1 MKKLAGLA
9 AAGAMLLGMALPVLA
24 NGTVVINRG
33 WAVQNTS
40 ADADANS
47 GAQKGG
53 DIEVDGGLVLTGDA
67 MAVALSSSVANQFS
81 TGVLSDCGCHVFVW
95 NRGGAFQDTDAD
107 ADANTG
113 AQKGGDIELGYDEEW
128 DSEGDSGVGTG
139 NATAVTGASAWA
151 NIFTTQVLSVGLLED

>member
-53 DIEVDGGLVLTGDA
+53 DIEV
-67 MAVALSSSVANQFS
+67 
-81 TGVLSDCGCHVFVW
+81 
-95 NRGGAFQDTDAD
+95 
-107 ADANTG
+107 
-113 AQKGGDIELGYDEEW
+113 GYDEEW